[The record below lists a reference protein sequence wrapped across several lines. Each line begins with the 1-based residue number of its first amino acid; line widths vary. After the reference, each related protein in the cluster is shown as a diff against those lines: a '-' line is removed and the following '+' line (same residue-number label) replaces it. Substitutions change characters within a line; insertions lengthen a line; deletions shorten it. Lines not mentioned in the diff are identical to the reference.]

1 MVAKDITV
9 TKAIKAILIIRLIS
23 SFVNAEFCAIY
34 ISVSIFI
41 PLFVFGLLNTNQFQA
56 IFKREYRIF
65 LKGS

>member
-1 MVAKDITV
+1 MLLRCKYQKPNGQKPIKISVAIV
-9 TKAIKAILIIRLIS
+9 
-23 SFVNAEFCAIY
+23 CAINS
-34 ISVSIFI
+34 SVSIFI